1 MLDAAIVG
9 GGLVGL
15 SSALELSRRGV
26 HVRVVDRGD
35 AGAQASWAA
44 AGILGPQSEVH
55 APSPMLELCRKS
67 FELYPEFVRSLGE
80 VGFRRNGTLHL
91 AFTEEEARVL
101 EELRRWQVEAGLR
114 IEERRHAA
122 ARLALFFPDEGQVDN
137 RKLLQALRVA
147 CVREGVELTAD
158 TVTNLAEID
167 ADAVVLCAGSWSGQ
181 LAPEL
186 PVEPVR
192 GQILAIDAPPPP
204 CVIFGGGGYAV
215 PRGTYTLVGAT
226 AEHVGFDATPTPEG
240 RAHLEK
246 VAAKLLQHPGPVVDH
261 WAGLRPGTPDGL
273 PLFGRLPG
281 GVIVATGH
289 YRNGVLLAPI
299 SARIVSSLFHGETP
313 PVDLAPFHPKRY
325 SNNPSGRP
333 A

>member
-15 SSALELSRRGV
+15 SSALALARRGV
-26 HVRVVDRGD
+26 KVRVVDRGD

-67 FELYPEFVRSLGE
+67 FEMYPDFTRGME

-91 AFTEEEARVL
+91 AFTEEEAHAL
-101 EELRRWQVEAGLR
+101 DEMRRWQSQAGLR
-114 IEERRHAA
+114 IEERKHPA

-137 RKLLQALRVA
+137 RRLLQALRDTCA
-147 CVREGVELTAD
+147 REGVAVEQGAVARLD
-158 TVTNLAEID
+158 DVD
-167 ADAVVLCAGSWSGQ
+167 ADQVVLCAGSWSAQ

-186 PVEPVR
+186 PVQPVR
-192 GQILAIDAPPPP
+192 GQLLAVDAHPPP
-204 CVIFGGGGYAV
+204 CVIFGAGGYAV
-215 PRGTYTLVGAT
+215 PRATFTLVGAT
-226 AEHVGFDATPTPEG
+226 AEKVGFDATPTPEG

-246 VAAKLLQHPGPVVDH
+246 VAAKLLDRSGPVVDH

-273 PLFGRLPG
+273 PIFGRLSNR
-281 GVIVATGH
+281 VIVATGH

-299 SARIVSSLFHGETP
+299 SGQIVASLFHGETT
-313 PVDLAPFHPKRY
+313 PVDLAPFEPKRY
-325 SNNPSGRP
+325 SKSPPGRP
-333 A
+333 T